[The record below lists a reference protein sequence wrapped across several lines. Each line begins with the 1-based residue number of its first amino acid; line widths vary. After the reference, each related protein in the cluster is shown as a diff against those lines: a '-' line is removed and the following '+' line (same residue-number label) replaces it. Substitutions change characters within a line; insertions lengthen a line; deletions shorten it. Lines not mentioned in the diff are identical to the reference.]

1 MAQDNSGNHY
11 GKSFSGRHSNQSKK
25 NTGKEH
31 SRFNKRENHKNT
43 EQKPFKSNLKDSPVE
58 SPRLD
63 TPNCAYC
70 GEPIY
75 DLPSAMCDR
84 DTLQPVHFDCV
95 LKKLNDDETLNENEK
110 ITYIGQGRFGVV
122 YFENPHDLRHF
133 KIERIIEW
141 EDREKKADWRS
152 EIASKFSQT
161 K

>member
-1 MAQDNSGNHY
+1 
-11 GKSFSGRHSNQSKK
+11 
-25 NTGKEH
+25 
-31 SRFNKRENHKNT
+31 
-43 EQKPFKSNLKDSPVE
+43 
-58 SPRLD
+58 
-63 TPNCAYC
+63 
-70 GEPIY
+70 
-75 DLPSAMCDR
+75 MCDR